1 MTVDVDQIDSVE
13 QLDDLSADDLWY
25 VAGSRNVE
33 ADIRHAAM
41 QRWLYPDET
50 EDELS
55 EERLEQL
62 EARAEKVDDSE
73 AEQESE
79 DGEHQG
85 IYFDDE
91 GRIIVEYNG
100 VSYALEP
107 SGDRGSL
114 NGLLKVSLAPL

>member
-1 MTVDVDQIDSVE
+1 MAIDVSRIDSVD
-13 QLDDLSADDLWY
+13 QLDDLSPDDLWY

-41 QRWLYPDET
+41 QRWLFPDVT

-55 EERLEQL
+55 EQRLEQL
-62 EARAEKVDDSE
+62 EARAQIVDDSE

-91 GRIIVEYNG
+91 GRMIVEYNG
-100 VSYALEP
+100 VNYALEP
-107 SGDRGSL
+107 SGDAGSL
-114 NGLLKVSLAPL
+114 

>member
-1 MTVDVDQIDSVE
+1 MAVDVDTIETVE

-114 NGLLKVSLAPL
+114 

>member
-1 MTVDVDQIDSVE
+1 MAIDVTRINSVDQ
-13 QLDDLSADDLWY
+13 LDNLSPDDLWY
-25 VAGSRNVE
+25 VAGSRNIE

-41 QRWLYPDET
+41 QRWLFPNES

-62 EARAEKVDDSE
+62 EARAEIVDDSE
-73 AEQESE
+73 VEQESE
-79 DGEHQG
+79 DGEYQG

-91 GRIIVEYNG
+91 GRIIVAYNG
-100 VSYALEP
+100 VNYALEP

-114 NGLLKVSLAPL
+114 